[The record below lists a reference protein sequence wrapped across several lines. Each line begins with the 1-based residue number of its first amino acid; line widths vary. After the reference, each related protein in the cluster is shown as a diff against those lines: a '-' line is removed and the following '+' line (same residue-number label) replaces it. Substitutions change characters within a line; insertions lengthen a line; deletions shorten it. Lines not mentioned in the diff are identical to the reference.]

1 MKTTDEILAY
11 LLGCDSDEIEALNTI
26 MYPVEDIFFGAEAK
40 DLKGICES
48 VYKAATAYLIQ
59 MLNFAKE
66 KIRENPR
73 AYVDV
78 ALLHWDPNLLQE
90 ALEYLNPKKDL
101 SYGLDKT
108 EFYLEL
114 NNWMLYDSVVDTICD
129 DYGFDK
135 TFDDFMCD
143 FTSKVYSG
151 EAIPDKFESLI

>member
-1 MKTTDEILAY
+1 METKDKILAY
-11 LLGCDSDEIEALNTI
+11 LLGCKPDEVEALNTI
-26 MYPVEDIFFGAEAK
+26 NYPVEDIFFGADSE
-40 DLKGICES
+40 DLDGICES
-48 VYKAATAYLIQ
+48 VYKAALSYLIQ
-59 MLNFAKE
+59 MLNFAKA

-78 ALLHWDPNLLQE
+78 SLLHWDPELLQE

-101 SYGLDKT
+101 TWKLDKY

-135 TFDDFMCD
+135 SFDDFMYD
-143 FTSKVYSG
+143 FTSKIYSG
-151 EAIPDKFESLI
+151 ESIPDKFESLI